1 MLEFIPRYQDGYMTK
16 RKNLHWEKMNPQ
28 NAGETADFLKNREI
42 HCVTACAK
50 FLRWNGIRDHGWF
63 LREAGG
69 NIAALLLHSGRT
81 LFPIFDYPS
90 HIPVSYFM
98 NRYLRKAPI
107 RVIQGSRET
116 ADMLEYTIIGLGYH
130 CADRIDYDLMSLDG
144 EPNGE
149 ALTVGPAGL
158 VLRKP
163 EASDWDALY
172 LLQAAYEQEE
182 VLPRGTAFNPASC
195 GRSLKHIITG
205 EHILAAE
212 LDGRIVGKIN
222 TNALSFSR
230 YQIGGVYVHPDYRGR
245 GIAVS
250 MGAAFARYLT
260 GKGWRLSLFVKK
272 RNSAAQAVYRRIGF
286 TVTGNYRISYY

>member
-1 MLEFIPRYQDGYMTK
+1 MKK
-16 RKNLHWEKMNPQ
+16 RKTLHWEKMNPQ
-28 NAGETADFLKNREI
+28 NAGETTDFLKNREI
-42 HCVTACAK
+42 HCVTACSK
-50 FLRWNGIRDHGWF
+50 FLSRNGIRDHVWS

-69 NIAALLLHSGRT
+69 NISALLLHSGRT
-81 LFPIFDYPS
+81 LFPVFDCPS
-90 HIPVSYFM
+90 PIPAPYFM
-98 NRYLRKAPI
+98 NRFLRKVPI
-107 RVIQGSRET
+107 RAIQGCRENT
-116 ADMLEYTIIGLGYH
+116 DMLEYTITSLGCH
-130 CADRIDYDLMSLDG
+130 CTDRIDYDLMSLDR

-149 ALTVGPAGL
+149 ALTAGPAGL

-163 EASDWDALY
+163 DASDWDALY

-182 VLPRGTAFNPASC
+182 VLPWGTAFNPASC
-195 GRSLKHIITG
+195 RRSLERIIAG

-260 GKGWRLSLFVKK
+260 GEGWRLSLFVKK

>member
-1 MLEFIPRYQDGYMTK
+1 MTK
-16 RKNLHWEKMNPQ
+16 RENLRWEKMNPQ
-28 NAGETADFLKNREI
+28 NAGETADFLKKREI

-50 FLRWNGIRDHGWF
+50 FLRWNGIRDQVWS
-63 LREAGG
+63 LREEGG
-69 NIAALLLHSGRT
+69 NIAALLFHSGRT

-90 HIPVSYFM
+90 YIPVSYIM
-98 NRYLRKAPI
+98 NRFLRKVPI
-107 RVIQGSRET
+107 RAVQGCREA
-116 ADMLEYTIIGLGYH
+116 ADMMEYTIIGLGYH

-149 ALTVGPAGL
+149 ALKSGPAGL
-158 VLRKP
+158 ALRKP
-163 EASDWDALY
+163 DASDWDALY
-172 LLQAAYEQEE
+172 RLQAAYEQEE

-195 GRSLKHIITG
+195 RRSLEHIITG

-250 MGAAFARYLT
+250 MGAAFARHLT

>member
-1 MLEFIPRYQDGYMTK
+1 MTK
-16 RKNLHWEKMNPQ
+16 GKNLHWEKMNPQ

-50 FLRWNGIRDHGWF
+50 FLNRNGIRDHVWS
-63 LREAGG
+63 LREDGG

-81 LFPIFDYPS
+81 LFPVFVSPS
-90 HIPVSYFM
+90 YIPVPYFM
-98 NRYLRKAPI
+98 NRFLRKVPI
-107 RVIQGSRET
+107 HAIQGRRE
-116 ADMLEYTIIGLGYH
+116 DVDVLEYTLVSLGCH

-149 ALTVGPAGL
+149 ALSAGPAGL

-163 EASDWDALY
+163 GVSDWDALY

-182 VLPRGTAFNPASC
+182 VLPWGTAFNPAYC
-195 GRSLKHIITG
+195 RRSLEHIITG

-250 MGAAFARYLT
+250 MGAAFARHLT
-260 GKGWRLSLFVKK
+260 AEGWRLSLFVKK
-272 RNSAAQAVYRRIGF
+272 RNSAAQTVYRRIGF
-286 TVTGNYRISYY
+286 TVTGSYRISYY